1 MNKIILRQLEGDAIT
16 SLFMTMT
23 LLSSFILNSAILFS
37 QGVSA
42 AYEEGYFEN
51 TKKPNDPKSNRI
63 QAYDDPFRF
72 PMPLGKLD
80 IDKPGSIDERIGQN
94 SRHSDGL
101 ASSSGTTTKQTTFKE
116 TMISDKKT
124 TKKISNNATEM
135 PFKHTHTNAKSAN
148 LSNVASIDQKSG
160 SAVAAHTNKTTQM
173 YIVHTNGKDIP
184 VRYEITGSS
193 NNVLNMTTQ
202 PDNATL
208 SIYMSTFSP
217 GTFTIE
223 LPRNIT
229 DFTNKDPHSPLG
241 VFEDRHYTSFR
252 ETENNNYTQKLT
264 MPFNN
269 GTSHIAIAGI
279 HTSPEY
285 GLTTTLYGISMCIA
299 IVVLTLVARQNS
311 FNTRSLN
318 KR

>member
-1 MNKIILRQLEGDAIT
+1 MIL
-16 SLFMTMT
+16 LF
-23 LLSSFILNSAILFS
+23 SFMLNSA
-37 QGVSA
+37 VSA
-42 AYEEGYFEN
+42 TYEEGYSEN
-51 TKKPNDPKSNRI
+51 TKKSYEPKSNRI

-80 IDKPGSIDERIGQN
+80 IDKPDERIHQN
-94 SRHSDGL
+94 SRHGDGL
-101 ASSSGTTTKQTTFKE
+101 ASSSGTPTRQSTFKE
-116 TMISDKKT
+116 TMISEKKM
-124 TKKISNNATEM
+124 TKKISNNATKV
-135 PFKHTHTNAKSAN
+135 PFNTNAKSAN
-148 LSNVASIDQKSG
+148 VSNVASIDQSV
-160 SAVAAHTNKTTQM
+160 AAAHTNKTTQM
-173 YIVHTNGKDIP
+173 YILQTNDKDIP
-184 VRYEITGSS
+184 LRYEITGFS

-229 DFTNKDPHSPLG
+229 DFTNKDRHSPLWI
-241 VFEDRHYTSFR
+241 FEDGRYTSFR
-252 ETENNNYTQKLT
+252 ETENNNYTRKLT
-264 MPFNN
+264 MPFNK
-269 GTSHIAIAGI
+269 GTSQIAIAGA

-299 IVVLTLVARQNS
+299 IGVLALVARRNGFNS
-311 FNTRSLN
+311 RSLN